1 MATDLHKPDAC
12 DNTEDAADKGTTKST
27 DAGSE
32 RLGKARAAF
41 AQQRENAGARAREW
55 FDTKDLHEGDILD
68 EVTKTRAR
76 QQATRETELEREI
89 ARLHAR
95 FSTAKAQAKHA
106 AEGEGPVDTGHLAG
120 LAGQIAAK
128 ETELGHLRAQAERPI
143 TNRDLVKARNMKR
156 ATRAGIAAAG
166 SLGTFVAG
174 SHALTMA
181 LHGNVTILGGLGV
194 AAGYGWY
201 LISRPF
207 APGQPVPTPAPALP
221 GQPLAAPVNMAK
233 TTATSET
240 SAPEPQVP
248 VQRAFDAPPPPALTA
263 EELDQ
268 ALRNIGE
275 VKPHEQIQI
284 LAVPQRD
291 GDGNTTVVFDLPPRT
306 TVAELKKKLPKLAGA
321 LGRDVSMVDI
331 EKAGTEVRT
340 SLWLTDR
347 DPFEDT
353 RPSPLIK
360 TPAQLDA
367 WKDGVPVAWN
377 KRGVAIR
384 LAINN
389 QSYVIAGMTRSGK
402 GVGASN
408 LVVGAAFDPRINLRI
423 VAGKNNG
430 EWDPYAKAG
439 VASTYFKPSPERLL
453 ALLKSL
459 LADKDRRE
467 RDLGKLGKSKL
478 VPVAIEQIGGVEV
491 LVIDELATYT
501 RPGKP
506 LRDDILEA
514 LIELSAVAAGA
525 GILLVLITQYPE
537 VDVIPQALAMN
548 CGARWAMRVENA
560 TQSNAILGAGQSG
573 AGRDASKF
581 DPPRPGFGWLVNPF
595 AGVTDLA
602 RSFDLDEDE
611 RGEITMLLE
620 KAAKIRERAGR
631 LAWQWEDPIEK
642 HLLNATGLSSAAGGP
657 KRDGVPGRNV
667 LHHTKEQQFQI
678 GCCRQALVA
687 MDRLGRDVAQL
698 DEMARIIGAITGEEL
713 GEQLR
718 AAGAG
723 GTVKVTIPGQTNRV
737 NGYRRTDIA
746 DALSLL
752 EGN

>member
-1 MATDLHKPDAC
+1 MATETEPQPTEQQPDETI
-12 DNTEDAADKGTTKST
+12 TEETGPSRAGRAKSAFKTQRGNASARMKDWLSGGDIDPVTAIQLATEKKQRKQAEKITQQERTAAV
-27 DAGSE
+27 
-32 RLGKARAAF
+32 ARAYFEVIKTQAETGEKSGTSL
-41 AQQRENAGARAREW
+41 AAYAGRAAAEES
-55 FDTKDLHEGDILD
+55 KLELL
-68 EVTKTRAR
+68 RA
-76 QQATRETELEREI
+76 TPVLPPTDREI
-89 ARLHAR
+89 NAART
-95 FSTAKAQAKHA
+95 SKKAGRA
-106 AEGEGPVDTGHLAG
+106 AIVAG
-120 LAGQIAAK
+120 GGL
-128 ETELGHLRAQAERPI
+128 
-143 TNRDLVKARNMKR
+143 
-156 ATRAGIAAAG
+156 G
-166 SLGTFVAG
+166 SL
-174 SHALTMA
+174 S
-181 LHGNVTILGGLGV
+181 ILGGAIEQAATGQPMLLAVLGT

-201 LISRPF
+201 LVSRPF
-207 APGQPVPTPAPALP
+207 DAGQPAPAP
-221 GQPLAAPVNMAK
+221 TTGEQPLAAAVVNLAK
-233 TTATSET
+233 QELQ
-240 SAPEPQVP
+240 PG
-248 VQRAFDAPPPPALTA
+248 QREFNAPPPPALTV

-275 VKPHEQIQI
+275 VKPNEEIKI
-284 LAVPQRD
+284 LAVPQREKD
-291 GDGNTTVVFDLPPRT
+291 GSTTAVFDLPPRT

-340 SLWLTDR
+340 SFWMTDR
-347 DPFEDT
+347 DPFEET
-353 RPSPLIK
+353 RPSPLLK
-360 TPAQLDA
+360 APTQQDA
-367 WKDGVPVAWN
+367 WKYGVPVAWN
-377 KRGVAIR
+377 KRGITIR

-408 LVVGAAFDPRINLRI
+408 LVVGTSFDPRINLRI

-453 ALLKSL
+453 ALLKAL

-467 RDLGKLGKSKL
+467 RDLGALGKSKL
-478 VPVAIEQIGGVEV
+478 VAPVIEQIGGIEL

-506 LRDDILEA
+506 LRDEILEA

-525 GILLVLITQYPE
+525 GTLMVLITQYPE
-537 VDVIPQALAMN
+537 ADVIPQALAMN

-560 TQSNAILGAGQSG
+560 TQSNAILGGGQAS

-620 KAAKIRERAGR
+620 KAAKIREGAGR
-631 LAWQWEDPIEK
+631 LAGQWDDPIEK

-657 KRDGVPGRNV
+657 KRDGVPGRNI
-667 LHHTKEQQFQI
+667 LTHTPEQRMQMDA
-678 GCCRQALVA
+678 CRGALKA
-687 MDRLGRDVAQL
+687 MDELERDVAQL
-698 DEMARIIGAITGEEL
+698 DEMAEIIGGGMTEERL
-713 GEQLR
+713 SELLR

-723 GTVKVTIPGQTNRV
+723 GTVKITIPGRPNRV
-737 NGYRRTDIA
+737 NGYKRTDIK
-746 DALSLL
+746 DALGFL
-752 EGN
+752 EGS